1 MFTEGFSLENPAFLA
16 GGKILSVGL
25 NLPADRIV
33 LKLDHLYT
41 AMKPETELWQSI
53 ALTLGYSEWDLNMIE
68 KQTKKD
74 FQKEINRIERILK
87 KL

>member
-1 MFTEGFSLENPAFLA
+1 
-16 GGKILSVGL
+16 
-25 NLPADRIV
+25 
-33 LKLDHLYT
+33 
-41 AMKPETELWQSI
+41 MKPETELWQSI

-68 KQTKKD
+68 KQTKRD